1 MFGNIEDEAHE
12 RAEECRREAKN
23 VIKGA
28 DVLAWL
34 SLADEWRK
42 LADVRNVDRTMID
55 ATHAKDQAPS
65 FASA

>member
-42 LADVRNVDRTMID
+42 LAEVSNVDRTV
-55 ATHAKDQAPS
+55 AARQANDRALS